1 MLTFR
6 SDDKS
11 QISYNISISVS
22 NFGNRFCTAQT
33 GTMLAVV
40 DSFPTARKTRA
51 ADEPASTGHDES
63 AAHHDESAAHHDETA
78 GHHEEI
84 LFSKVETAGMLFHYT
99 LLYALNDNLLIGV
112 EFLSFYDVGGRFSYV
127 TVFPQIHAISIIEV
141 QVEML

>member
-1 MLTFR
+1 M
-6 SDDKS
+6 S
-11 QISYNISISVS
+11 IYISVF
-22 NFGNRFCTAQT
+22 NFWNHFCTAQT
-33 GTMLAVV
+33 GTILAVV

-63 AAHHDESAAHHDETA
+63 ADHHDETA

-127 TVFPQIHAISIIEV
+127 AVFPQIHAISIIEV
-141 QVEML
+141 QAEML